1 MGELLTL
8 QNMVILVPKEVEGL
22 LVKEVIKHYNLTAN
36 LGFGKNYMN
45 DLMNHVELYKG
56 DALPDLVPLV

>member
-22 LVKEVIKHYNLTAN
+22 LVKEVIKYYNLTAN
-36 LGFGKNYMN
+36 LLDSAKTI
-45 DLMNHVELYKG
+45 
-56 DALPDLVPLV
+56 

>member
-36 LGFGKNYMN
+36 LGFAKNYMN